1 MGRNSVQAFPAL
13 AFGPRGNNRFRVWF
27 LLERFPPGEY
37 GQSEVD
43 GSGKPGAHREGEG
56 AQMISLNIAKKYAK
70 ALLEAGL
77 KDGNYETLGQD
88 LNKMADLLK
97 ENKELRVALWSPAF
111 PKPTRKAIGRKI
123 GERLGLAT
131 TTLKF
136 IELLIQKKRMDLF
149 FEITKVYR
157 DLGDEV
163 AGRTRATLVIP
174 RELPSDYVQEIK
186 NQMESLTGK
195 EVILSLEK
203 NPSLI
208 GGFLTKIGNVV
219 YDGSLKAQMAKLQET
234 LYKE

>member
-1 MGRNSVQAFPAL
+1 
-13 AFGPRGNNRFRVWF
+13 
-27 LLERFPPGEY
+27 
-37 GQSEVD
+37 
-43 GSGKPGAHREGEG
+43 
-56 AQMISLNIAKKYAK
+56 MISLTIAKKYAQ
-70 ALLEAGL
+70 ALLQVGL

-97 ENKELRVALWSPAF
+97 ESKELRVALWGPAF

-136 IELLIQKKRMDLF
+136 IELLIQKKRIGLF
-149 FEITKVYR
+149 FEIAKVYR
-157 DLGDEV
+157 DLDDEV

-174 RELPSDYVQEIK
+174 LELPSDLVQEIK
-186 NQMESLTGK
+186 NHMESLTGK

-203 NPSLI
+203 DPSLV

-219 YDGSLKAQMAKLQET
+219 YDGSLKAQIAKLQEN